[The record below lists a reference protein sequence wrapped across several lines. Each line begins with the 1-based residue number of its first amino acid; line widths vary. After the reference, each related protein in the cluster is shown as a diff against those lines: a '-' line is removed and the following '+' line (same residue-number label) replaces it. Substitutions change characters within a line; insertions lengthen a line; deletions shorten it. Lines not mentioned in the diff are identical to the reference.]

1 MAYNFTKS
9 DGAQITVNN
18 DAIDNTYSLG
28 LIGRNTTDYGLTV
41 AKNTIRHLE
50 NFAESTPPSGT
61 PLVGQLWYKSDE
73 GTLRVYDGSTWK
85 RSTAI
90 PVAST
95 APTANV
101 TAGTAYFNT
110 VDDQLYVYAE
120 STFKPAVVPGG
131 TVTSAYSGEAGIG
144 NTYGAKVKTLYLTPT
159 TGDTKA
165 VLALVYVSDG
175 TDNPGAASNETIMG
189 IISDHDKFTVNNS
202 DDHYAE
208 LSGAN
213 SIGVQI
219 GKGLTMRK
227 DYTDS
232 AVEKANVAS
241 ISNVALAIDITSS
254 VPTSGANVSG
264 ADIFHPST
272 SLIPSSDSNYKV
284 GNALF
289 RYSEVHSDFN
299 YVGAGGAAGG
309 GILFAGTS
317 ATIGNATQGASHI
330 YTHDLTVTGD
340 FSFGGGIQNIGSSS
354 DRAENIFADNLD
366 ITSGVISDAPT
377 SATDITNK
385 SYVDSTVTTALQD
398 YVPDTG
404 ASVIAGN
411 KTFSGDTTF
420 TGTTTFNN
428 SVNGTSGTFSG
439 TVQAGTFSDGTATI
453 TGGVFSGVANE
464 AQYADLAEIYSADAD
479 YEPGTVVKI
488 GGDAEVTQTL
498 NHADNDV
505 FGVVSTSPAYLMNK
519 DADGVAVALAGR
531 VPVKVIGK
539 IAKGER
545 LVSSDV
551 PGVAWALGEDEY
563 DARAVIGR
571 ALQSKEDGDAG
582 IIEAVIGVK

>member
-110 VDDQLYVYAE
+110 IDDQLYVYAE

-159 TGDTKA
+159 NGDTKA

-309 GILFAGTS
+309 GILFAGTA

-411 KTFSGDTTF
+411 KTLSGDTTF

-479 YEPGTVVKI
+479 YEPGTVVKL

>member
-9 DGAQITVNN
+9 DGSQITVNN

-144 NTYGAKVKTLYLTPT
+144 NTYGAKVKTLYLTPNS
-159 TGDTKA
+159 GDTKA

-189 IISDHDKFTVNNS
+189 IISDHDKFTVDNS
-202 DDHYAE
+202 DDNYAE

-272 SLIPSSDSNYKV
+272 SLIPSSDSNYKI
-284 GNALF
+284 GNAQF
-289 RYSEVHSDFN
+289 RYSQVHSDFN

-309 GILFAGTS
+309 GILFSGTA

-340 FSFGGGIQNIGSSS
+340 FSFGGGIQNIGTSS
-354 DRAENIFADNLD
+354 DRAENVFAANLD

-377 SATDITNK
+377 SGTDITNK

-404 ASVIAGN
+404 DSVIAGN
-411 KTFSGDTTF
+411 KTFSGQTTF
-420 TGTTTFNN
+420 TGSTTFNN
-428 SVNGTSGTFSG
+428 QIGGTSGTFSG

-464 AQYADLAEIYSADAD
+464 AQYADLAEIYSSDAD
-479 YEPGTVVKI
+479 YESGTVVKL

-582 IIEAVIGVK
+582 VIEAVIGVK